1 MYPVESST
9 AVVAGHRRL
18 LSRGVRVPR
27 TVLLLGLTS
36 LFTDISSEMVATIL
50 PLFLIVSVGFSPVQF
65 GVIDGI
71 YGGATALVRIAG
83 GFAGDRLRRH
93 KEVASL
99 GYGLSA
105 ICKPAFLFV
114 SSLAGISAVVLV
126 DRTGKGLRTAP
137 RDALISLSSKPSEL
151 GTSFGVHRALDTT
164 GAMIGPLIAFC
175 LLALTPGSFDSIF
188 VVSFCFAL
196 IGLGILVLFVEN
208 QPTGPPA
215 EEGSASEDR
224 VSEAGH
230 AGAPPRERVLLRD
243 AAALLRQPG
252 FRSIVGVGGV
262 FALFTISD
270 AFLFLGLQQQLDFDL
285 SFFPLL
291 FVATALVYML
301 LAVPVGRLADKVGRG
316 RVLVAGYLLLL
327 IAYTS
332 LLFSVPSAAVPAYLV
347 ILGAY
352 HAATDGVLMAI
363 ASSVVPPSLRGS
375 GLALVLT
382 ATSITGFA
390 ASVMFGALWT
400 AWGIDTATVVF
411 VAGLLLGTVASALIL
426 RRVDRAQTA

>member
-9 AVVAGHRRL
+9 SVLAGHRRL
-18 LSRGVRVPR
+18 LSRRVRVPR

-50 PLFLIVSVGFSPVQF
+50 PLFLIVSVGFSPLQF

-71 YGGATALVRIAG
+71 YGGATALVRVAG
-83 GFAGDRLRRH
+83 GFAGDRFRRH
-93 KEVASL
+93 KEVASI

-105 ICKPAFLFV
+105 ACKPAFLFV
-114 SSLAGISAVVLV
+114 SSLPGISAVVLV
-126 DRTGKGLRTAP
+126 DRAGKGLRTAP
-137 RDALISLSSKPSEL
+137 RDALISLSSQPSEL

-164 GAMIGPLIAFC
+164 GAMLGPLIAFF

-196 IGLGILVLFVEN
+196 IGVGIIVLFVEN
-208 QPTGPPA
+208 QRGWSPSSDARAASSKPPKQ
-215 EEGSASEDR
+215 DR
-224 VSEAGH
+224 I
-230 AGAPPRERVLLRD
+230 LLRD
-243 AAALLRQPG
+243 AAALLRQSG
-252 FRSIVGVGGV
+252 FRSILLVGAV
-262 FALFTISD
+262 FALFTVSEG
-270 AFLFLGLQQQLDFDL
+270 FLFLGLQQELDFNL

-316 RVLVAGYLLLL
+316 RVLIAGYLLLL
-327 IAYTS
+327 AAYTS
-332 LLFSVPSAAVPAYLV
+332 LIFSVPTAVVPAYLV
-347 ILGAY
+347 VLGAY

-363 ASSVVPPSLRGS
+363 ASSVVPPALRGS

-382 ATSITGFA
+382 ATSIAGFA

-400 AWGIDTATVVF
+400 AWGIDTAAVVF
-411 VAGLLLGTVASALIL
+411 ASGLVLGTAASALLL